1 MSRDMA
7 NRQFIITNINWAKQ
21 TLEVALK
28 DLKKENSDGD
38 TFNFLNAP
46 KLDTAFNELCDVV
59 NNIKAYVYSE
69 DGNES

>member
-7 NRQFIITNINWAKQ
+7 NKQFIITNINWAKQ

>member
-1 MSRDMA
+1 MSRNMA

-21 TLEVALK
+21 TLEVALE

-46 KLDTAFNELCDVV
+46 KLDTVFNELCDVV

-69 DGNES
+69 DWNES

>member
-1 MSRDMA
+1 MSRNMA

-21 TLEVALK
+21 TLEVALE

-46 KLDTAFNELCDVV
+46 KLDTVFNELCDVV